1 MQDAVDHAS
10 ESMEGRG
17 PGGKRKPWRFL
28 VVEGRVLLH
37 LRGWLNH
44 WCHLAPG
51 MPGMSGKPGGAE
63 ASTPQQVS
71 PFLAS
76 LGLLEVPSVSW
87 CPGPPRQLGLFIYLT
102 ISRLSSVPLPRGV
115 PKCGPFTVT
124 QVHSLAHT
132 HTGTHVLQQTHT
144 DALAI
149 RALMHIHTCNYMHN
163 HNTHVHTH
171 TQSCTIVIHMHTHAH
186 NSQIHMCT
194 H

>member
-1 MQDAVDHAS
+1 
-10 ESMEGRG
+10 MEGRG
-17 PGGKRKPWRFL
+17 PGGKRKSWRFL
-28 VVEGRVLLH
+28 VVEGRVLVH
-37 LRGWLNH
+37 PRGWLNH

-76 LGLLEVPSVSW
+76 PGLLEVPSVSW

-132 HTGTHVLQQTHT
+132 HTQ
-144 DALAI
+144 
-149 RALMHIHTCNYMHN
+149 ALMYSHSKHTQMHLQSQYSCTYTHAIIHTI
-163 HNTHVHTH
+163 TTLTRTH
-171 TQSCTIVIHMHTHAH
+171 TQSHTQ
-186 NSQIHMCT
+186 S
-194 H
+194 